1 MRRLFLHL
9 ARAIIRPIHHVFITA
24 TAVVDRPTDRTFII
38 FRYTDAT
45 PDKVFRYV
53 GVLEGE
59 ALHSRLDLLI
69 DEHYEDALSSSIHVV
84 TYDGSGEY
92 DEERINFSMA

>member
-1 MRRLFLHL
+1 MRRLLLHL
-9 ARAIIRPIHHVFITA
+9 ARAITRPIHHVFIAA
-24 TAVVDRPTDRTFII
+24 TAVVDKPTDRTFII
-38 FRYTDAT
+38 LRYTDDT
-45 PDKVFRYV
+45 PDRIFKYV

-69 DEHYEDALSSSIHVV
+69 DEHYEEALSSSIYVV

-92 DEERINFSMA
+92 DEERINFTLA